1 VEKPVDNM
9 MKSSL
14 SVASS
19 PYLAKPLRSIAQAKA
34 EQDEKRRLEEA
45 KHHKRHSKLSHSKDR
60 KEH

>member
-1 VEKPVDNM
+1 MDNM

-34 EQDEKRRLEEA
+34 EQSEKRRLEEA
-45 KHHKRHSKLSHSKDR
+45 KRDKRRNKLRSQDR

>member
-1 VEKPVDNM
+1 MDNM

-34 EQDEKRRLEEA
+34 EQDEKRRLEA
-45 KHHKRHSKLSHSKDR
+45 IKNQKLQSKISDAARK

>member
-1 VEKPVDNM
+1 MDNM

-34 EQDEKRRLEEA
+34 EQNEKRRLEEA
-45 KHHKRHSKLSHSKDR
+45 KRHKRHNKMSRTQDTKKH
-60 KEH
+60 

>member
-1 VEKPVDNM
+1 

-34 EQDEKRRLEEA
+34 EQSEKRRLEEA
-45 KHHKRHSKLSHSKDR
+45 KRDKRRNKLRSQDR

>member
-1 VEKPVDNM
+1 MDNM

-34 EQDEKRRLEEA
+34 EQNEKRRLEEA
-45 KHHKRHSKLSHSKDR
+45 KRHKRQSKMSRRQDT

>member
-1 VEKPVDNM
+1 MDNM

-19 PYLAKPLRSIAQAKA
+19 PYLAKPLRSIAQVKA
-34 EQDEKRRLEEA
+34 EHDEKRKQEEL
-45 KHHKRHSKLSHSKDR
+45 KNLKLQSKISGAANK